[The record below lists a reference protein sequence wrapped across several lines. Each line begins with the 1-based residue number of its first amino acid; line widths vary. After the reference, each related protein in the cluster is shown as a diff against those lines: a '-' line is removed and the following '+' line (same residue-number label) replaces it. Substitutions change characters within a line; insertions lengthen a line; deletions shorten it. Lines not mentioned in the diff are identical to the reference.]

1 MKRQIGEQWWQVVV
15 DKHDKTPPYLQIA
28 ATIRH
33 KIATGEL
40 APGSSLP
47 SVRQLMKIA
56 GVTSTTVTRSYH
68 LLQEEGLISIQQG
81 VGAIVQEAHK
91 LSSQR
96 TTVVP
101 ERLVDEVDDLI
112 HRILQQGVG
121 ADALL
126 RTLKS
131 RLHKATASRYVIY
144 TTAEAVV
151 SEHYAN
157 VITQELAQVGV
168 RCIPISLATLLR
180 LSDETAALIEGAEHV
195 FTALPIFRE
204 VQERVGSVADTPV
217 SHLLT
222 QVTLAS
228 HERLQAIKPEQRVAL
243 FVQRRYRSS
252 GHGLMLTYVTPEQ
265 LTLVRSFTK
274 ASVEAAIAEADVI
287 IHTVGTRKHVQ
298 SAPNLTGREIIELEY
313 AIRPDVLDTVRDLL

>member
-15 DKHDKTPPYLQIA
+15 DKLDKTPPYLQIA

-68 LLQEEGLISIQQG
+68 LLQEEGLISIQPG

-91 LSSQR
+91 LTSQR
-96 TTVVP
+96 GATIP
-101 ERLVDEVDDLI
+101 EHLVDEIDELI
-112 HRILQQGVG
+112 HRILQQGVT
-121 ADALL
+121 ADVLS

-131 RLHKATASRYVIY
+131 RLYKATASRYVVY

-157 VITQELAQVGV
+157 VITQELTQVGV

-180 LSDETAALIEGAEHV
+180 LTDETQNIIQGAEHV

-204 VQERVGSVADTPV
+204 VQARVGMIADTPV

-228 HERLQAIKPEQRVAL
+228 HERLQAIKPGKRVFL
-243 FVQRRYRSS
+243 FMQRRYRAS
-252 GHGLMLTYVTPEQ
+252 GHGLMLTYIAPED
-265 LTLVRSFTK
+265 LTVVRSFTT
-274 ASVEAAIAEADVI
+274 ASVETAIAEADVVV
-287 IHTVGTRKHVQ
+287 HTVGTRKLVH
-298 SAPNLTGREIIELEY
+298 SAPNLAGREIIELEY